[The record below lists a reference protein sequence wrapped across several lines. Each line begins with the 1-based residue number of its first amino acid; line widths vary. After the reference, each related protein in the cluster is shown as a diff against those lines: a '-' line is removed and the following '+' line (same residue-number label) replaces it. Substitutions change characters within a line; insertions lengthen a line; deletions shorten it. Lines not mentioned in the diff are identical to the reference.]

1 LRWECPP
8 EGAKSLQGY
17 MIGIMQCI
25 PPIGFA
31 IFHKDLNFAQKGRER
46 EASLPFRQRT
56 GEERGCSPRG
66 KSKGEVAGA
75 QRGRW
80 PPEEEVRRR
89 ERRNARDRECGRW
102 QRSETEPLARSGW
115 RPFFKTRDGHTGQS
129 TVPVRC
135 TPDSAQ

>member
-1 LRWECPP
+1 M
-8 EGAKSLQGY
+8 QGY

-31 IFHKDLNFAQKGRER
+31 IFHKDLNFAQKGREI

-80 PPEEEVRRR
+80 PPVAGDRRR
-89 ERRNARDRECGRW
+89 GKSE
-102 QRSETEPLARSGW
+102 SPETESEE
-115 RPFFKTRDGHTGQS
+115 
-129 TVPVRC
+129 
-135 TPDSAQ
+135 SAG